1 MKTLELAIKKIND
14 FSPLGF
20 VIELGLDAYKEDPL
34 TGLSITTEG
43 FQKIGKRIGKM
54 LLPTVIVQEGGY
66 LCPELGLNLSSFL
79 EGFISER
86 GL

>member
-1 MKTLELAIKKIND
+1 MKTMEELQ
-14 FSPLGF
+14 
-20 VIELGLDAYKEDPL
+20 DPFKNK
-34 TGLSITTEG
+34 G

-54 LLPTVIVQEGGY
+54 VLPTVIVQEGGY

-79 EGFISER
+79 EGFISGR